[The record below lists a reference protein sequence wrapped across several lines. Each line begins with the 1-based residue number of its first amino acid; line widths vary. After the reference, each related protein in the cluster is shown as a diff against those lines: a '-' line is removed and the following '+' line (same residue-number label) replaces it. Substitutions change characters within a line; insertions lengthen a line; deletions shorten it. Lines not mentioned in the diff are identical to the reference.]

1 MLHHHHL
8 LVDLVRERTTFVYVL
23 SAAEVGAAIKAEAEA
38 EAGAIWTPQCG
49 SDLSGKL
56 AVRAM
61 RQSANGSMNLALAL
75 ALKWLNGAFVDL

>member
-1 MLHHHHL
+1 MLHHHL
-8 LVDLVRERTTFVYVL
+8 LVDLVSERTTFVYVFRGV
-23 SAAEVGAAIKAEAEA
+23 EVGAETEA
-38 EAGAIWTPQCG
+38 EAGAGAIWSPQCG

-56 AVRAM
+56 VRAM

>member
-1 MLHHHHL
+1 M
-8 LVDLVRERTTFVYVL
+8 RERTTFVYVL